1 MIKRR
6 AQFLKAG
13 VDCVLKKKKN
23 ASFIDCVLLE
33 FNTCPRMD
41 PGVFYLKKILL
52 MFSFADLLNC
62 LMSDSL
68 IMDYSCY

>member
-6 AQFLKAG
+6 AQFLNAG
-13 VDCVLKKKKN
+13 VDCVLKKN

-33 FNTCPRMD
+33 FKTCLRMD
-41 PGVFYLKKILL
+41 PGVFYLKEILL